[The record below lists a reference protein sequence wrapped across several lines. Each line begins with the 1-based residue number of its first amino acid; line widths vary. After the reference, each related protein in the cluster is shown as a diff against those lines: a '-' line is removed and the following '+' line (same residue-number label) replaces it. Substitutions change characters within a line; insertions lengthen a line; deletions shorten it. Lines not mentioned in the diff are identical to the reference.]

1 MKHKSLMLR
10 LTGAALAFALVGGAC
25 GGSGDDAGTTA
36 AGGGSAAESPAVEDE
51 ATDATTTANGVD
63 TAAAGLNQ
71 ALTSMLDSHVYLAA
85 VTLEQ
90 AVLHGMKSPQVK
102 AASAELDE
110 NSKALADAVTSI
122 YGDAAGKQFLDLWR
136 KHIGFFVDFTVA
148 QLEKDKAAANKA
160 VKNLDGY
167 RQDFGALIESATEGA
182 LTKDAVAEALVPHVD
197 HLATAAMQLVQ
208 GDAKVFDSLYK
219 AAEHNMVLSE
229 ALATGISTQQGLEGD
244 AASGAAKLQATLTNL
259 LDSHVYL
266 ASVTLE
272 QAALNGLDSPQV
284 KAASAS
290 LDQNSQDLAAA
301 VESVYGAEAG
311 KQFLDLW
318 RKHIGFFVDYTVG
331 KLSNDPKMAKKALK
345 DLDGYRADFGAL
357 IESATEG
364 GLPKDAVAEA
374 LIPHVNSL
382 AKAIDLLAAGD
393 GDVFG
398 QIHEAAHHNTMLA
411 TTLAGAIT
419 TQFPDQF

>member
-1 MKHKSLMLR
+1 MKHRSLVVR
-10 LTGAALAFALVGGAC
+10 LTGAALAFALIGGAC
-25 GGSGDDAGTTA
+25 GGDDAGTTA
-36 AGGGSAAESPAVEDE
+36 AGGGSAAGSPAAE
-51 ATDATTTANGVD
+51 DATTEASATATGVD

-71 ALTSMLDSHVYLAA
+71 ALTAMLDDHVYLAA

-90 AVLHGMKSPQVK
+90 AVLHGMTSPQVK
-102 AASAELDE
+102 AASGELDK
-110 NSKALADAVTSI
+110 NSKALADAITSI

-148 QLEKDKAAANKA
+148 QLENDKAAANKA
-160 VKNLDGY
+160 VKDLDGY
-167 RQDFGALIESATEGA
+167 REDFGALIESATEGA

-197 HLATAAMQLVQ
+197 HLATAAMQLVK
-208 GDAKVFDSLYK
+208 GDGKVFDTLYK

-244 AASGAAKLQATLTNL
+244 PASGAAKLQATLTNL

-272 QAALNGLDSPQV
+272 QAALNGLDSAQV
-284 KAASAS
+284 KAASGT

-331 KLSNDPKMAKKALK
+331 KLSNDPKMSKKALN
-345 DLDGYRADFGAL
+345 DLDGYREDFGAL

-374 LIPHVNSL
+374 LIPHVKGL
-382 AKAIDLLAAGD
+382 AKAIDLLTAGD
-393 GDVFG
+393 AGVFG
-398 QIHEAAHHNTMLA
+398 AIHEAAHHNTMLA
-411 TTLAGAIT
+411 STLAGAIT
-419 TQFPDQF
+419 KQFPDQF

>member
-71 ALTSMLDSHVYLAA
+71 TLTSMLDSHVYLAA

-284 KAASAS
+284 KAASAT

-345 DLDGYRADFGAL
+345 DLDGYREDFGAL

-411 TTLAGAIT
+411 STLAGAIT